1 MAERYKLGDID
12 NERFYMLPKGL
23 FTNPLYKDISIA
35 AKVTYALFKDRMELS
50 RKNGWHDDNGDIY
63 LVYPS
68 EQIEKDLNIAHSTA
82 SKVINEL
89 RTVGLIDTVRQ
100 GLGKANIIYI
110 KKFEIHTS
118 GSMKS
123 ELQEVRNSYSN
134 DTKVSDTENNDT
146 ESLYIGA
153 TPKNK
158 HKTFI
163 PPTLE
168 EVQAYV
174 TEKGYNIDVSYFYEY
189 YQTTD
194 WHDKKGNKVKNW
206 KLTCLTWHK
215 NSNKFTSKNS
225 YTSKED
231 YAQKLLEETL
241 ADWESENNVG

>member
-118 GSMKS
+118 ESMKS
-123 ELQEVRNSYSN
+123 ELQEVRNSYSS
-134 DTKVSDTENNDT
+134 DTDGNETENNDT
-146 ESLYIGA
+146 YIGA
-153 TPKNK
+153 KPHRKRK
-158 HKTFI
+158 PFI
-163 PPTLE
+163 PPSFE
-168 EVQAYV
+168 EVEAYIA
-174 TEKGYNIDVSYFYEY
+174 EKGYSFNAKAFIDYYEAS
-189 YQTTD
+189 D
-194 WHDKKGNKVKNW
+194 
-206 KLTCLTWHK
+206 WHK
-215 NSNKFTSKNS
+215 NNGKKVANWRKCCATWENNATKYMFSKQKKQPTQAD
-225 YTSKED
+225 YDEWIKE
-231 YAQKLLEETL
+231 LEE
-241 ADWESENNVG
+241 DEIKQG